1 MSDQIWQ
8 HREIRFDVAFSQLS
22 LRKGETLIDSI
33 PNVEDT
39 KGNNGDRGNLLI
51 TNLRLIWFCEENR
64 KINLSIGYDC
74 VLNTEIKD
82 TNSMIKGSTQALYL
96 RTRYQ
101 QSRFEFIFT
110 SIVTNSPR
118 LFSSFQAVIRSYET
132 TKLYRDL
139 KLRGAIV
146 QDTELILLPKEQV
159 FNKYGGVWNLS
170 SEQGNLGSFY
180 ITNVRVVWFANLA
193 EGFNV
198 SLPWTQIKNIK
209 IKESKFGTALVLET
223 SDFSGNY
230 ILGFRLE
237 NLDEVYTEITAL
249 YQTYTQ
255 NPVFGV
261 ECALE
266 EVNHDIEKVTIPR
279 VEDNIEIID
288 NYEMGPNL
296 ESAQYY
302 LTAGSEKLGKK
313 NKTSNIMFSEEIGL
327 AVEKPPEGLTLEK
340 LWKIL

>member
-313 NKTSNIMFSEEIGL
+313 KTSNIMFSEEIGL

>member
-1 MSDQIWQ
+1 MRI
-8 HREIRFDVAFSQLS
+8 
-22 LRKGETLIDSI
+22 
-33 PNVEDT
+33 
-39 KGNNGDRGNLLI
+39 
-51 TNLRLIWFCEENR
+51 IWFCDDNK

-74 VLNTEIKD
+74 VLNSEIKE

-96 RTRYQ
+96 RTRFQ

-110 SIVTNSPR
+110 SLVKNSPR

-146 QDTELILLPKEQV
+146 QDGELILLPKEQV
-159 FNKYGGVWNLS
+159 FNKYTGVWNLS

-180 ITNVRVVWFANLA
+180 ITNVRIVWFANLA

-198 SLPWTQIKNIK
+198 SLPWTQVKNIK
-209 IKESKFGTALVLET
+209 VKESKFGTALVLET
-223 SDFSGNY
+223 SEFSGNY
-230 ILGFRLE
+230 ILGFKLD
-237 NLDEVYTEITAL
+237 NLDDVYTEITAL
-249 YQTYTQ
+249 YKVYTQ

-266 EVNHDIEKVTIPR
+266 EVTHDIEKVTIPN
-279 VEDNIEIID
+279 VEDQLEIVD
-288 NYEMGPNL
+288 QSEMGPNMA
-296 ESAQYY
+296 SAQYY
-302 LTAGSEKLGKK
+302 MTAGIDSTGGMKK
-313 NKTSNIMFSEEIGL
+313 KEIIFSEEIGL
-327 AVEKPPEGLTLEK
+327 AVEKPPEGLTLEE

>member
-1 MSDQIWQ
+1 M
-8 HREIRFDVAFSQLS
+8 LS
-22 LRKGETLIDSI
+22 LRKGENLIDSI

-51 TNLRLIWFCEENR
+51 TNLRLIWFCDDNR
-64 KINLSIGYDC
+64 KINLTIGYDC
-74 VLNTEIKD
+74 VLNSEIKE

-110 SIVTNSPR
+110 SIVQNSPR

-146 QDTELILLPKEQV
+146 QDSELILLPKEQV
-159 FNKYGGVWNLS
+159 FSKYTGVWNLS

-180 ITNVRVVWFANLA
+180 ITNVRIVWFANLA

-230 ILGFRLE
+230 ILGFKLE
-237 NLDEVYTEITAL
+237 NLEETYSEITAL
-249 YQTYTQ
+249 YTTYTA
-255 NPVFGV
+255 NPIFGV

-288 NYEMGPNL
+288 QYEMGPNL

-302 LTAGSEKLGKK
+302 LTAGANKLGKK
-313 NKTSNIMFSEEIGL
+313 KEGEIIFSEEIGL
-327 AVEKPPEGLTLEK
+327 AVEMPPDGMTLEK